1 MNILTTISMLLLV
14 WATKRAKSQ
23 VELPDVII
31 GDPNDASNDV
41 LGAPISEKEIADSL
55 DLDLASLQT
64 EEDPI
69 TTSGFFQ
76 GDIMVASEDQLY
88 QILEGDSDGQHS
100 AIKNPQKI
108 WPNSVIP
115 YVISATFSSQER
127 AVIARA
133 MAEYHQNT
141 CIRFVPRSSHADYI
155 HILRGQGCS
164 SAVGRSGGAQV
175 VSLGYGCVQ
184 IGVVIH
190 ELMHAAGFWHE
201 QSRPDRDSFVTIN
214 WSNIVPHLQYNF
226 EKKTTAVTQD
236 LGLSYDYDSIM
247 HYGPYAFAVN
257 RHYPT
262 ITPRRSGATIGQR
275 NGFSKLDIQGL
286 NLLYRCSGK
295 PVPPTA
301 CVDSH
306 ANCASWASLGYCRT
320 NPAYMST
327 SCKKSCN
334 ICGGG
339 SGCVDKGPHC
349 TSWAAK
355 GECQRNSAYM
365 SLMCKKACSLCGV
378 GVSCSNESQHCQDW
392 ARKGECQRNPA
403 YMRQFCSKACGLC

>member
-1 MNILTTISMLLLV
+1 MNILTTISLLLLV
-14 WATKRAKSQ
+14 WATKHANAQ

-41 LGAPISEKEIADSL
+41 VGAPISEKELEDSL
-55 DLDLASLQT
+55 DLDLVNLQT

-88 QILEGDSDGQHS
+88 QILEGDSDGQNS
-100 AIKNPQKI
+100 AIRNPQKL
-108 WPNSVIP
+108 WPNSAIP
-115 YVISATFSSQER
+115 YVISATFSHLLSPAHPTSQER

-133 MAEYHQNT
+133 MAEYRQST
-141 CIRFVPRSSHADYI
+141 CIRSCRGVP
-155 HILRGQGCS
+155 C
-164 SAVGRSGGAQV
+164 AVGRSGGVQV

-236 LGLSYDYDSIM
+236 LGSHMTTIQSCTMAPMLSPSTDT
-247 HYGPYAFAVN
+247 N
-257 RHYPT
+257 PT
-262 ITPRRSGATIGQR
+262 ITPRQR
-275 NGFSKLDIQGL
+275 AEPPSARETAFSALDIQGL
-286 NLLYRCSGK
+286 NLLYKCSGK
-295 PVPPTA
+295 PVPPAA

-306 ANCASWASLGYCRT
+306 VVARDVWIKGLTAPAGRPRGNASEIHPMSMMCRK
-320 NPAYMST
+320 A
-327 SCKKSCN
+327 CN
-334 ICGGG
+334 LCGAGG
-339 SGCVDKGPHC
+339 SCSNKNQHC
-349 TSWAAK
+349 QDWAKK
-355 GECQRNSAYM
+355 GECQRNA
-365 SLMCKKACSLCGV
+365 
-378 GVSCSNESQHCQDW
+378 
-392 ARKGECQRNPA
+392 A
-403 YMRQFCSKACGLC
+403 YMRQSCSKACGLC